1 MTAGKRFLVVDDDAT
16 IVEIVS
22 RILEYEFDVVT
33 VDRAANAEEAL
44 CLINARQY
52 DFLITDQLMPGM
64 KGTALIR
71 EARQI
76 SPSLL
81 VILMSSYM
89 DTRLRKEVSELG
101 VISLVSKP
109 FEIDEFLGALPAD
122 LEAVNARSSS

>member
-1 MTAGKRFLVVDDDAT
+1 MTASKRFLIVDDDAT

-33 VDRAANAEEAL
+33 VDMAPNAEEAL
-44 CLINARQY
+44 SHLIASQY

-64 KGTALIR
+64 KGTVLIR

-76 SPSLL
+76 YPSLQ

-89 DTRLRKEVSELG
+89 DTRLRKEISELG
-101 VISLVSKP
+101 EIGLVSKP
-109 FEIDEFLGALPAD
+109 FEVDEFLGALPTGLAS
-122 LEAVNARSSS
+122 VS

>member
-1 MTAGKRFLVVDDDAT
+1 MRFLVVDDDAT
-16 IVEIVS
+16 IVEIVT
-22 RILEYEFDVVT
+22 RILDYEFDTVT
-33 VDRAANAEEAL
+33 VDTAVSAEEAL
-44 CLINARQY
+44 CHLNANQY

-64 KGTALIR
+64 KGAALIR

-101 VISLVSKP
+101 EISLVSKP

-122 LEAVNARSSS
+122 LASTS

>member
-1 MTAGKRFLVVDDDAT
+1 MTTGKRFLVVDDDAT

-44 CLINARQY
+44 CHLNASQY

-64 KGTALIR
+64 KGTALVR

-76 SPSLL
+76 YPSLQA
-81 VILMSSYM
+81 ILMSSYM

-101 VISLVSKP
+101 VIGLVSKP
-109 FEIDEFLGALPAD
+109 FEIDEFLGALPAG
-122 LEAVNARSSS
+122 LASTP